1 LNTKIWPFLCLML
14 FVLLGIAVQK
24 TEPGH
29 ASGTLIFV
37 STTGSGTD
45 CSQELPCLPEQGMDN
60 ADDGDTIYFKA
71 GTYTGTSDPMFT
83 ITKGVSLIGGWDG
96 AATGDVVT
104 DPDEYETELDGEGTR
119 GLFLVDSS
127 SDVYHVSIT
136 GFTLRFGRSQF
147 GGAINIK
154 DGKTTIENNSI
165 KSNAATSHGGGI
177 YAEAQD
183 GLVVRNNFFFANSAV
198 NGGGG
203 LRIDRE
209 SATEVARIE
218 HNTFLANYI
227 TSVGNGG
234 LIEVSN
240 SAAQI
245 NANRIAHTSNTSST
259 ILVTSEELAEITN
272 NIIYWDSYD
281 SSNAAA
287 IQVWYEDGEETQIF
301 NNTIINAHVG
311 VDDVSKA
318 KANITNNIFSG
329 CWKSIDM
336 LSEGNF
342 TGTNNLFYNDQ
353 AEDPIFLDNPVIDES
368 PLFVDKDNHDF
379 HITKDSPA
387 VDAGAVVAL
396 VLDFDGDE
404 RPIGNGFDIGA
415 DEVRTGF
422 SCFLPLVIH

>member
-45 CSQELPCLPEQGMDN
+45 CSQESPCLPEQGMDN

-165 KSNAATSHGGGI
+165 
-177 YAEAQD
+177 
-183 GLVVRNNFFFANSAV
+183 
-198 NGGGG
+198 
-203 LRIDRE
+203 
-209 SATEVARIE
+209 
-218 HNTFLANYI
+218 
-227 TSVGNGG
+227 
-234 LIEVSN
+234 
-240 SAAQI
+240 
-245 NANRIAHTSNTSST
+245 
-259 ILVTSEELAEITN
+259 
-272 NIIYWDSYD
+272 
-281 SSNAAA
+281 
-287 IQVWYEDGEETQIF
+287 
-301 NNTIINAHVG
+301 
-311 VDDVSKA
+311 
-318 KANITNNIFSG
+318 
-329 CWKSIDM
+329 
-336 LSEGNF
+336 
-342 TGTNNLFYNDQ
+342 
-353 AEDPIFLDNPVIDES
+353 
-368 PLFVDKDNHDF
+368 
-379 HITKDSPA
+379 
-387 VDAGAVVAL
+387 
-396 VLDFDGDE
+396 
-404 RPIGNGFDIGA
+404 
-415 DEVRTGF
+415 
-422 SCFLPLVIH
+422 